1 MLTCSASI
9 PFFPSEQRRTT
20 PTVIVKKIARALS
33 SAKWKEFGIELLV
46 VVVGVFLAIQVD
58 NWNDRRNELHMEK
71 ALLESLYSDFETNQQ
86 IAELRVEQY
95 AKAAE
100 AALKLLEASATDQSQ
115 SSSDIYSLIEQA
127 VFIRPPEFNSNTWD
141 LLSASGQLTVIK
153 SEDIKKQI
161 SDFYRTTSAYSRGLQ
176 EQVSEKSEALE
187 QYIENH
193 LDVVRYIHQVHPDDL
208 SFLEFE
214 NDDAVALDDPSRRE
228 LKNLSVQTWHIARDY
243 RGNMTRTLEIRQDIE
258 DSLTEELKRFD

>member
-1 MLTCSASI
+1 M
-9 PFFPSEQRRTT
+9 
-20 PTVIVKKIARALS
+20 AL
-33 SAKWKEFGIELLV
+33 
-46 VVVGVFLAIQVD
+46 
-58 NWNDRRNELHMEK
+58 EK

-86 IAELRVEQY
+86 IAELRADQY

-100 AALKLLEASATDQSQ
+100 AALKLLEVSATDQNQ
-115 SSSDIYSLIEQA
+115 SNSDSDIYSLIAQA
-127 VFIRPPEFNSNTWD
+127 VLIRPPEFNSNTWD
-141 LLSASGQLTVIK
+141 LLRASGQLSVIK

-161 SDFYRTTSAYSRGLQ
+161 SEFYRTTSAYSRSLQ

-193 LDVVRYIHQVHPDDL
+193 LDVVRYIHQIHPDDL

-214 NDDAVALDDPSRRE
+214 YDDAIALGDPSRRE
-228 LKNLSVQTWHIARDY
+228 LKNLSIQTWHVARDY